1 MGNRAAALSLGEVA
15 PLGLACAYFLLVAS
29 FPTVSAPQLLHLTAQ
44 YAGLSLSFL
53 MLTAMFCIAG
63 CLVARVARRDLSERP
78 AAFTL
83 RLAQERWSRDRG
95 LSLLVPTLFFAILL
109 AAFNAFKQ
117 SILPLAGFG
126 LDPLFAEWDRAIF
139 GTDPWRISH
148 ALFSDPIATLVLS
161 QAYHQYFLPMALG
174 VFLCAVLPGRRQLRT
189 QYLLSFALIW
199 ILVGS
204 VLAFLLPSAG
214 GVFWAEFHPGPDP
227 FRPLVDALARHH
239 DLLVQAGHSEG
250 VGARAFQAAL
260 ADGFGGD
267 RLAIGRGISAMPSV
281 HIALAV
287 QFACAAFALDRR
299 LGWAAAAYA
308 ALMWVASVHL
318 GWHYAVDGIA
328 AAIVTIPLWFASGRL
343 ARRLHFI
350 PLGPVREPRLASPAV
365 LGAPACAAGSSST
378 ATPVA
383 RH

>member
-1 MGNRAAALSLGEVA
+1 MSWGEVA
-15 PLGLACAYFLLVAS
+15 PLLLACFYFLSVAA
-29 FPTVSAPQLLHLTAQ
+29 FPTVGAPRLFGLTLQ

-53 MLTAMFCIAG
+53 MLTAMFCVAAG
-63 CLVARVARRDLSERP
+63 LGMRIARRNLGEPP
-78 AAFTL
+78 AAL
-83 RLAQERWSRDRG
+83 VLGWARQRWAEDRG
-95 LSLLVPTLFFAILL
+95 LSLILPTLFFAILL

-126 LDPLFAEWDRAIF
+126 LDPLFAAWDRAIF
-139 GTDPWRISH
+139 GVDPWRISH
-148 ALFSDPIATLVLS
+148 NLFSAPIATLILS
-161 QAYHQYFLPMALG
+161 KAYHQYFLPMALG

-199 ILVGS
+199 IVVGS

-227 FRPLVDALARHH
+227 FGPLVDALARHH
-239 DLLVQAGHSEG
+239 DMLVQAGHVEG
-250 VGARAFQAAL
+250 VGARAFQIAL
-260 ADGFGGD
+260 ADSFGGD

-299 LGWAAAAYA
+299 LGWVAAAYA

-318 GWHYAVDGIA
+318 GWHYAVDGIVA
-328 AAIVTIPLWFASGRL
+328 ALVTVPLWCACGRL
-343 ARRLHFI
+343 GRCLHSF
-350 PLGPVREPRLASPAV
+350 PLAPIREPRHPSPAM
-365 LGAPACAAGSSST
+365 LGAPACASPSSSIPT
-378 ATPVA
+378 HAATP
-383 RH
+383 